1 MQTRLLEI
9 RQGILSKNDE
19 LAGTLRQHFTACGV
33 FTVNFV
39 SSPGAGKTTFL
50 EKVIRKLSE
59 HRFKVAV
66 LVGDLETDNDGRRL
80 ATTGVPVKQIQTA
93 GNCHLEAQMI
103 QNFIADWDMN
113 AFDFLFIENVGNLV
127 CPSSYD
133 LGEAMRIVLLSTTEG
148 EDKPLKY
155 PPMFNSS
162 DVAVITK
169 IDLAEAV
176 EFERETAFANLHKV
190 HPEIP
195 IFEVSAKRDIGL
207 DEWLDFLI
215 ESYEKWLIGAGSQS
229 DYEQPPN
236 VVT

>member
-9 RQGILSKNDE
+9 RQGVLSKNDV
-19 LAGTLRQHFTACGV
+19 LAAALRQRLTTAGV
-33 FTVNFV
+33 FTINFV

-50 EKVIRKLSE
+50 EKAIRKLTE
-59 HRFKVAV
+59 RGYRVAA

-80 ATTGVPVKQIQTA
+80 ATTGVPVKQIKTA

-133 LGEAMRIVLLSTTEG
+133 LGEAIRIVLLSTTEG

-162 DVAVITK
+162 DMAVITK

-176 EFERETAFANLHKV
+176 EFDREAALANLTRI
-190 HPEIP
+190 HPGMP
-195 IFEVSAKRDIGL
+195 IFEVSAKRDIGI
-207 DEWLDFLI
+207 DVWLDFVVRR
-215 ESYEKWLIGAGSQS
+215 YEEWLTA
-229 DYEQPPN
+229 
-236 VVT
+236 VTVMS

>member
-9 RQGILSKNDE
+9 RQGVLSKNDQ
-19 LAGTLRQHFTACGV
+19 LAASLRQGFTTAGV
-33 FTVNFV
+33 FTINFV

-50 EKVIRKLSE
+50 EKAIRKLVERRYS
-59 HRFKVAV
+59 VTA

-80 ATTGVPVKQIQTA
+80 AATGVPVKQIQTA

-113 AFDFLFIENVGNLV
+113 TFDFLFIENVGNLV

-133 LGEAMRIVLLSTTEG
+133 LGEAMRVVLLSTTEG

-155 PPMFNSS
+155 PPIFNSS

-176 EFERETAFANLHKV
+176 EFDRETAHANLARV
-190 HPEIP
+190 HPAIP
-195 IFEVSAKRDIGL
+195 IFEVSAKRDIGI
-207 DEWLDFLI
+207 EAWLDFVVGR
-215 ESYEKWLIGAGSQS
+215 YEEWLRA
-229 DYEQPPN
+229 
-236 VVT
+236 VR

>member
-9 RQGILSKNDE
+9 RQGVLSKNDE
-19 LAGTLRQHFTACGV
+19 LAAALRQHFTRAGV
-33 FTVNFV
+33 FTINVV

-50 EKVIRKLSE
+50 EKVIRKLTE
-59 HRFKVAV
+59 RGFKVAA

-103 QNFIADWDMN
+103 QNFIADWNMKM
-113 AFDFLFIENVGNLV
+113 FDFLFIENVGNLV

-133 LGEAMRIVLLSTTEG
+133 LGEALRVVLLSTTEG

-176 EFERETAFANLHKV
+176 EFDRETARTNLSRI
-190 HPEIP
+190 HPNIP
-195 IFEVSAKRDIGL
+195 IFEVSAKRDMGM
-207 DEWLDFLI
+207 DAWLDFVVHR
-215 ESYEKWLIGAGSQS
+215 YEEWLAPLKIML
-229 DYEQPPN
+229 
-236 VVT
+236 